1 MDFVSVAL
9 LVFVAVVC
17 GGVLAVGVA
26 ALVSVRSGRR
36 EKLQMK
42 RHVQRLA
49 VASSDSAIPAH
60 RRGRDRPHSKAS

>member
-9 LVFVAVVC
+9 LVFVSVVC
-17 GGVLAVGVA
+17 GGVLVAGVA

-36 EKLQMK
+36 EELQMK

-49 VASSDSAIPAH
+49 AASSDSAISAH
-60 RRGRDRPHSKAS
+60 HRGSDRPHSKAS

>member
-9 LVFVAVVC
+9 LVFVSVVC
-17 GGVLAVGVA
+17 GGVLVAGVA

-36 EKLQMK
+36 EELQMK

-49 VASSDSAIPAH
+49 VASSDSAIRAH
-60 RRGRDRPHSKAS
+60 RRGRDRPHSRAS